1 MKIGLVLKYF
11 LLCGS
16 AGEAWILEVWISSA
30 LQLFSEHLVSK
41 GADLVSWVKDK

>member
-16 AGEAWILEVWISSA
+16 AEAWILEVWISSA

-41 GADLVSWVKDK
+41 GTDLVSWVKDK